1 MGNRKAQLCN
11 ALKALGVKNARVHV
25 ENRFDRGDVY
35 VNGKYFGVFDYARNT
50 FVD

>member
-1 MGNRKAQLCN
+1 MENRKAQLYN

-25 ENRFDRGDVY
+25 ENRFDRGEVY
-35 VNGKYFGVFDYARNT
+35 ANGKYFGVFDYARNT